1 MPYDEGLA
9 DRIRA
14 ALAAEAGI
22 TERKMFGGLCFMHWG
37 NMACG
42 IADGK
47 LVLRVGPKQYE
58 EVLALPH
65 TAPMDFTG
73 KTMKGMV
80 YVLPDGMQDDEA
92 VARWVGQALQFSGSL
107 PRKGD

>member
-9 DRIRA
+9 DRIRV
-14 ALAAEAGI
+14 ALAGEAGI
-22 TERKMFGGLCFMHWG
+22 TERKMFGGLCFLHWG

-47 LVLRVGPKQYE
+47 LMLRVGPKQHD

-73 KTMKGMV
+73 RPIKGMV
-80 YVLPDGMQDDEA
+80 YVLPQGMHNDA
-92 VARWVGQALQFSGSL
+92 ALAAWVGRALQFSSSL
-107 PRKGD
+107 PRKGA